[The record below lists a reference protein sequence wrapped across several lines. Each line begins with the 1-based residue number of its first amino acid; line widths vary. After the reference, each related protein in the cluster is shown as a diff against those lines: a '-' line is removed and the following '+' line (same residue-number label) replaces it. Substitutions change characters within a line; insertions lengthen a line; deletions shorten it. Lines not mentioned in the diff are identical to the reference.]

1 VKRDWLQVDNSEFT
15 PYFSLGT
22 CMEGLNNLMNNLY
35 SINLVND
42 EMAPGEVWASDVYK
56 LAGIIIVGFFE
67 EKLYRF
73 IVNLHSV

>member
-1 VKRDWLQVDNSEFT
+1 
-15 PYFSLGT
+15 
-22 CMEGLNNLMNNLY
+22 MEGLNNLMNNLY